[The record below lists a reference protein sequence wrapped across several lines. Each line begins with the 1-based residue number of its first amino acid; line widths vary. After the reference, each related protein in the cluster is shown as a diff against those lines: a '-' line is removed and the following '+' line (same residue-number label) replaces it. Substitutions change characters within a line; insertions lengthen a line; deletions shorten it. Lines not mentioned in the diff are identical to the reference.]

1 MKSLAV
7 ALLELRR
14 SINIDR
20 KVSVPRALSRAHPGL
35 TKAHWVI
42 VEWMTSSVDLSDMP
56 DDELVDRLALAVAKA
71 KSQFV
76 CVAASHHEFCT
87 YLMRQPLLDMKMSP
101 FLVDK
106 VLAALP
112 QWMMPDAVP
121 LWMNDLR
128 HTYLTLD
135 PLDGDD
141 DRLIYLKRESAF

>member
-1 MKSLAV
+1 
-7 ALLELRR
+7 
-14 SINIDR
+14 
-20 KVSVPRALSRAHPGL
+20 
-35 TKAHWVI
+35 
-42 VEWMTSSVDLSDMP
+42 
-56 DDELVDRLALAVAKA
+56 
-71 KSQFV
+71 
-76 CVAASHHEFCT
+76 
-87 YLMRQPLLDMKMSP
+87 MSP